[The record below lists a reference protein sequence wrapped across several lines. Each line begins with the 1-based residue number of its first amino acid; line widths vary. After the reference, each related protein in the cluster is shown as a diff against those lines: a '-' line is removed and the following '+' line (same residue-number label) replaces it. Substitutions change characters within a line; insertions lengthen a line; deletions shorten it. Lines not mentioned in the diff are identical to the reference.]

1 MVTEEDLKKFFG
13 ELEIPEKLFALR
25 KFDEEVAQGYWF
37 SEGFEFSLD
46 KDRVGLK
53 TYSDDTEFLNSLY
66 EFANAD
72 GNGSSYGFWLCDGNV
87 DLNKAPIVA
96 FGSEGGFHIVA
107 KDLSGLLEILTFDS
121 EPMIDWDEIYYYKD
135 PDDFEPS
142 PKSEEYCSWL
152 KEKYEIGK
160 IDNADNLVKE
170 AQKQYQSLFK
180 NWVNKYYQD

>member
-1 MVTEEDLKKFFG
+1 MVKEEDLNNFFEG
-13 ELEIPEKLFALR
+13 LEIPDELNALL
-25 KFDEEVAQGYWF
+25 KFDAEVAQGYWF

-53 TYSDDTEFLNSLY
+53 TYSDDAKFLNSIY

-72 GNGSSYGFWLCDGNV
+72 GTGSSYGFWLKDENL

-107 KDLSGLLEILTFDS
+107 KNLSDLLQILTFDS

-135 PDDFEPS
+135 LDDFEPS
-142 PKSEEYCSWL
+142 PKSEAYCSWL
-152 KEKYEIGK
+152 KEKYAIDK
-160 IDNADNLVKE
+160 IDNADEIVKA
-170 AQKQYQSLFK
+170 AQEEYQSLFK
-180 NWVNKYYQD
+180 SWVEQYYQD